1 MQNKLKEIKEN
12 HKKLMLLKEIY
23 GIDESI
29 IKILRSYC
37 LTSLINMG
45 VIGLLSGI
53 LFNYLYG
60 YLDGYLGDKYISAI
74 TYISVIGV
82 LISLGSRLITKS
94 EAIYLRIYSLKVKDT
109 TRQFNH
115 AIDEPKETCR

>member
-109 TRQFNH
+109 TRQLNH